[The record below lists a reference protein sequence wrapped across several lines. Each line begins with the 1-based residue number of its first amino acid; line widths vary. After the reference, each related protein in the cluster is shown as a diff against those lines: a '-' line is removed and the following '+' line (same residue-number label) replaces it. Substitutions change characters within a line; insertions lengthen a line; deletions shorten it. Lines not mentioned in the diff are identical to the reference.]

1 MAYAVTSVDE
11 ITGEETS
18 VEGVAG
24 IKYLS
29 SFERYQIR
37 ATSPE
42 TLNDIIIAISWLEG
56 EAQGT

>member
-1 MAYAVTSVDE
+1 MDE